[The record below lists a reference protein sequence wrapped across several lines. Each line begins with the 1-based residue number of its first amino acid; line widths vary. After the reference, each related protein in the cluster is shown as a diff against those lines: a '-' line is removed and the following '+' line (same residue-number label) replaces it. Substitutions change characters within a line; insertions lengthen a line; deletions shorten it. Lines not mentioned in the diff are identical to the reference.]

1 MLILITCMNK
11 LISMKKIIY
20 ILLAAIVILPSCL
33 KDDKD
38 IFDDSSANRMSKA
51 LEEYQKVM
59 ESKPNGWLMSYY
71 PGRESASEVKAGYNY
86 LVKFKEGRVTA
97 ALDYD
102 IVDYNVPGNTGVSYP
117 SGTEVSSFFKMIG
130 DEGPILSFD
139 TNNALLHY
147 FCSPTSAK
155 PYADYGDYEFT
166 VISASSDSIVLR
178 GKRYRNKMIMTP
190 IPEGETWSQCLA
202 NIENIRNI
210 INHSL
215 YGIEFFVDGKSV
227 EVTKLARGFTFTI
240 VSDDVT
246 ETVTAAYRCTEN
258 GIQFYKPIEI
268 NGVYIQNFKY
278 EGGKFVC
285 TDGVNA
291 EFSMK
296 RLAFNSVFAQTNAQW
311 FFDLALFSATA
322 KSAWDAAAA
331 AVLAGEGEV
340 LDMGYMGYSHAPDYP
355 GSVIAMRSTYA
366 PSAWWAMYTTTMTPV
381 TNTEDEI
388 SFVYVP
394 GDILNENYYK
404 AYFGPFVNAI
414 CDASP
419 YILVPDD
426 EIDPTEITFTSKA
439 DPTMYFTIYK

>member
-1 MLILITCMNK
+1 
-11 LISMKKIIY
+11 MKKIIY

-51 LEEYQKVM
+51 LEEYQKVL

-102 IVDYNVPGNTGVSYP
+102 IIDYNVPGNTGVSYP

-202 NIENIRNI
+202 NIKNIRNI

-227 EVTKLARGFTFTI
+227 EVARLARGFTFTI

-296 RLAFNSVFAQTNAQW
+296 RLAFNSVFAQTSTQWYFDISSSSDSIKTAWNNAKTA
-311 FFDLALFSATA
+311 LASATNPETLR
-322 KSAWDAAAA
+322 DAFIGLSPWSDYSGTIMAFNSYDGDSWWGMY
-331 AVLAGEGEV
+331 AVTFT
-340 LDMGYMGYSHAPDYP
+340 PN
-355 GSVIAMRSTYA
+355 TQ
-366 PSAWWAMYTTTMTPV
+366 TT
-381 TNTEDEI
+381 DEI
-388 SFVYVP
+388 SFTYVP
-394 GDILNENYYK
+394 GDLTNENYYK
-404 AYFGPFVNAI
+404 SYYSPFIDAI
-414 CDASP
+414 CKSSP
-419 YILVPDD
+419 YVLVADD
-426 EIDPTEITFTSKA
+426 DLDPTEITFTSKTE
-439 DPTMYFTIYK
+439 PKVSFKVEK